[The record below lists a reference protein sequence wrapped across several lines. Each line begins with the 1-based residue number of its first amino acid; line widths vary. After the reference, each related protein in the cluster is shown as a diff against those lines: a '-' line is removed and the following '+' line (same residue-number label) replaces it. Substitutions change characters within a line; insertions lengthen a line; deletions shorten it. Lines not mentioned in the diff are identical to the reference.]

1 MSTNVL
7 LTETADGICTLT
19 LNRPERRN
27 ALSGELQDA
36 LIAALAAAQKDPN
49 VRAVVL
55 TGGGDKMFC
64 SGGDLQQMSGEEGY
78 LAIHDGRFQFAA
90 LLGAMLDFPKPLLC
104 RIGGHVMAGGVGLVL
119 ACDLVVTADDVTF
132 STPEIQ
138 RGLFP
143 MMISALMVRELGR
156 KRAYELILLGD
167 RWTAQQARE
176 AGMVNMVVPRDAL
189 DQKTREVAQKLA
201 GASPA
206 IMGLGKK
213 ALRASSE
220 MSLRDALTFLH
231 TQLSINLLTEDAME
245 GIAAFLEKRPPVW
258 KGR

>member
-1 MSTNVL
+1 MGDVL
-7 LTETADGICTLT
+7 LVHKADGVCTLT

-36 LIAALAAAQKDPN
+36 LIAALLDVQKDAS

-55 TGGGDKMFC
+55 TGSGDKVFC
-64 SGGDLQQMSGEEGY
+64 SGGDLQQMGGQEGY
-78 LAIHDGRFQFAA
+78 LNIHDGRFQFAA
-90 LLGAMLDFPKPLLC
+90 LLNAVLDCTRPVLC
-104 RIGGHVMAGGVGLVL
+104 RLGGHVMAGGVGLML
-119 ACDLVVTADDVTF
+119 ACDLVVAADDVTF

-156 KRAYELILLGD
+156 KRASELIMLGD
-167 RWTAQQARE
+167 RWTAAQARE
-176 AGMVNMVVPRDAL
+176 AGMVNWVVPRDAL
-189 DQKTREVAQKLA
+189 DQKTAEVAAKLA
-201 GASPA
+201 ASSPA

-213 ALRASSE
+213 AMRSSSE
-220 MSLRDALTFLH
+220 MGLRDALTFLH
-231 TQLSINLLTEDAME
+231 SQLSINLLTEDAME
-245 GIAAFLEKRPPVW
+245 GISAFLEKRPPVW